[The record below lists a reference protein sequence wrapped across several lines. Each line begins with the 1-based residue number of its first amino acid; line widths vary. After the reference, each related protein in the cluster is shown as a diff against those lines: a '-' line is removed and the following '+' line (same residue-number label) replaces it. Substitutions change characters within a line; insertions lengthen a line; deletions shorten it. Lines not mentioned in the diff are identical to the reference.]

1 MLKTLTDQ
9 LATGP
14 FLLGER
20 FTAADVLWGTALRWT
35 TMFKLVPET
44 PVVASYIARVTS
56 RPAVARAAKIDA
68 DLIAAQGAA

>member
-9 LATGP
+9 LAKGP
-14 FLLGER
+14 YLLGDR

-44 PVVASYIARVTS
+44 PVVAAYIARATA
-56 RPAVARAAKIDA
+56 RPAFARAAKIDA
-68 DLIAAQGAA
+68 DLVAAQNAA